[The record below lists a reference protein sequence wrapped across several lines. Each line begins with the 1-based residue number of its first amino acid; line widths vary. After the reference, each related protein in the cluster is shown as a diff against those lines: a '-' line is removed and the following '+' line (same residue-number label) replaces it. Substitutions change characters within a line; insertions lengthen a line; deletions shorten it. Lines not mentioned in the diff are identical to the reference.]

1 MIRHKHNADESG
13 SRRLQNDGRWGQRLK
28 RFAIYAL
35 LLDFGFVYIYPII
48 YMILVSLM
56 PTSDLVNPTIKWLP
70 TYLDFE
76 NFVQVYNTLKY
87 SEAFV
92 NTVMLAGVASVL
104 QTFCCS
110 LAGYALAKFPVP
122 GKKLWIGALILI
134 FVIPGSLTLVPQYVL
149 FNTYHLIGSPLSVW
163 LPAVFGQGLKSSL
176 FVLVF
181 MQAFSYSKSY
191 DEAAQIDGAG
201 QIRIF
206 FRIAM
211 PMVVPT
217 IILSLLLSFVWYWNE
232 TAKSGLY
239 LSGELTTLPLQLQNF
254 NSLFGAAYPSSQG
267 SSLNRLNERIQ
278 MAATLLTVAPLML
291 LYLVMQK
298 QFVQGVE
305 ASGITGE

>member
-1 MIRHKHNADESG
+1 MT
-13 SRRLQNDGRWGQRLK
+13 SRNRRRGRLNKDGKWKERVT
-28 RFAIYAL
+28 RFALYAL

-56 PTSDLVNPTIKWLP
+56 PTSDLVNPTIQWIP

-76 NFVQVYNTLKY
+76 NFVQVFNTLKY
-87 SEAFV
+87 PESFA
-92 NTVMLAGVASVL
+92 NTVILAGVASIL
-104 QTFCCS
+104 QTFCCA
-110 LAGYALAKFPVP
+110 LAGYALAKFRVP
-122 GKKLWIGALILI
+122 GKKLWIAALVFV
-134 FVIPGSLTLVPQYVL
+134 FVIPSSLTLVPQYVL
-149 FNTYHLIGSPLSVW
+149 FNTFKLIGSAWSIW
-163 LPAVFGQGLKSSL
+163 LPAAFGQGLKSSL

-181 MQAFSYSKSY
+181 MQAFSYPRAY
-191 DEAAQIDGAG
+191 DEAAQLDGAG
-201 QIRIF
+201 QMRIF
-206 FRIAM
+206 FRIAL

-239 LSGELTTLPLQLQNF
+239 LNGELTTLPLQLQSF

-298 QFVQGVE
+298 QFIRGVE